1 MTSADPSQVSKAS
14 KSIPPPRSPLVFRD
28 AGIPRNL
35 QPMSRASETLK
46 IQVAVAGVGGRMEP
60 EGHFDSEP
68 GSLQG
73 HVRMR
78 TCRWESAGWA
88 SQSLTSRR

>member
-35 QPMSRASETLK
+35 QPTSRASETLR
-46 IQVAVAGVGGRMEP
+46 IQVAVAGVGGRMEL
-60 EGHFDSEP
+60 EGQD
-68 GSLQG
+68 G
-73 HVRMR
+73 
-78 TCRWESAGWA
+78 A
-88 SQSLTSRR
+88 RRAL